1 MKRIAL
7 TCLFALSACGAPQE
21 PATAAAPPAETKA
34 EPAKAEPVA
43 KKEPPAPW
51 KLQAG
56 ANPALT
62 NPSLATE
69 TAPKTYKVKFET
81 SEGEYIVE
89 VHRDWAPNGAD
100 RFYNLVKIGFFDDAA
115 YFRVVD
121 GFMVQ
126 FGINGYPEVNDQ
138 WREAKITDDPVKQS
152 NTRGKLTFAT
162 SGPDSRTGQVFINFA
177 DNSNLD
183 GMGFAPIGEVVSGMD
198 VVDKLYKGYGEGA
211 PRGRGP
217 DQGRIQKEGNA
228 YLLDRFPQMDYTK
241 KATIVP

>member
-1 MKRIAL
+1 MKRICISLLLAL
-7 TCLFALSACGAPQE
+7 AACGAPQDST
-21 PATAAAPPAETKA
+21 PAIAAAPPAA
-34 EPAKAEPVA
+34 
-43 KKEPPAPW
+43 PPAPVEPKKDPVPPAAW
-51 KLQAG
+51 KLPAN

-62 NPSLATE
+62 DPSKATE
-69 TAPKTYKVKFET
+69 KAPDLYKVKFET

-100 RFYNLVKIGFFDDAA
+100 RFYNLVKIGFYDDAA

-138 WREAKITDDPVKQS
+138 WREAKMPDDPVKQS
-152 NTRGKLTFAT
+152 NTRGKITFAT
-162 SGPDSRTGQVFINFA
+162 SGANSRTGQVFINFA

-183 GMGFAPIGEVVSGMD
+183 GMGFSPFGEVTSGMD

-241 KATIVP
+241 KATIVQ

>member
-1 MKRIAL
+1 MKRISVSLLLAL
-7 TCLFALSACGAPQE
+7 AACGAPQDAT
-21 PATAAAPPAETKA
+21 PAIAAPPPAAPVAPA
-34 EPAKAEPVA
+34 EPKKDPV
-43 KKEPPAPW
+43 PPAPW
-51 KLQAG
+51 KLPAD

-62 NPSLATE
+62 DPSKATE
-69 TAPKTYKVKFET
+69 KAPATYKVKFET
-81 SEGEYIVE
+81 GEGEYIVE

-126 FGINGYPEVNDQ
+126 FGINGYPQVNDQ
-138 WREAKITDDPVKQS
+138 WREAKMPDDPVKQS
-152 NTRGKLTFAT
+152 NSRGKITFAT
-162 SGPDSRTGQVFINFA
+162 SGKDSRTGQVFINFA

-183 GMGFAPIGEVVSGMD
+183 GMGFAPFGEVVSGMD

-217 DQGRIQKEGNA
+217 DQGRIQSEGNA
-228 YLLDRFPQMDYTK
+228 YLLDRFPQLDYTK